1 MVPRFVIIRDDDI
14 CYFTQCRRFQTV
26 HRRLLKEGIPLNAAV
41 IPCVSDSAP
50 DSHGGY
56 EGFIPPQRVGKGE
69 QFPVE
74 KNRELVDVLKSMES
88 VEVVQHGFSHQ
99 RLENGLPEFED
110 DDASRIARRLDEGA
124 EQFFK
129 AFGRNARFFVPP
141 YDSVSKQA
149 LDQIRTRYEGI
160 SLSRMSHHLFP
171 VSMWPQFLWAKWRH
185 NLVLFWNGFHIVQ
198 HPGFDPLSSADS
210 AKPEDSVQTWPKIR
224 DVLVLVLHS
233 WQFFTTDGHVKEG
246 LLRRWEV
253 FLESLISSRK
263 IKFLK
268 FSEINEIGPYG

>member
-14 CYFTQCRRFQTV
+14 CCFTQCRRFQTV
-26 HRRLLKEGIPLNAAV
+26 HRRLLKEGVPLNAAV

-50 DSHGGY
+50 GSHGGH
-56 EGFIPPQRVGKGE
+56 EGFIPLEYAGKGK

-74 KNRELVDVLKSMES
+74 ENRELVDFLKSMES
-88 VEVVQHGFSHQ
+88 VEVIQHGFSHQ

-110 DDASRIARRLDEGA
+110 NDASRIARRLDEGA
-124 EQFFK
+124 EQFFR
-129 AFGRNARFFVPP
+129 AFGHDARFFVPP

-149 LDQIRTRYEGI
+149 LDQIQAKYEGI
-160 SLSRMSHHLFP
+160 SLSRISHHLFP

-185 NLVLFWNGFHIVQ
+185 HFIIHWNGFHIVQ

-210 AKPEDSVQTWPKIR
+210 SQPEDSVQTWPKVR

>member
-14 CYFTQCRRFQTV
+14 CYFTPCRRFQTV

-41 IPCVSDSAP
+41 VPCVSDSAP

-56 EGFIPPQRVGKGE
+56 EGFIPHQRAGKGG

-74 KNRELVDVLKSMES
+74 ENAELVDFLKSTEL

-99 RLENGLPEFED
+99 RLENGRPEFEN

-124 EQFFK
+124 EHFFK

-141 YDSVSKQA
+141 YDAVSGQA

-160 SLSRMSHHLFP
+160 SLSRISHHLFP
-171 VSMWPQFLWAKWRH
+171 VSMWPQFLWAKWRGRFIIH
-185 NLVLFWNGFHIVQ
+185 WKGFHIVQ
-198 HPGFDPLSSADS
+198 HPGFDPWSSKDS
-210 AKPEDSVQTWPKIR
+210 AEHEYPVQTWPKIR

-233 WQFFTTDGHVKEG
+233 WQFFTVDGQLKED
-246 LLRRWEV
+246 LLRRWEG
-253 FLESLISSRK
+253 FLEALISSRK

-268 FSEINEIGPYG
+268 FSEIREIRPYG

>member
-1 MVPRFVIIRDDDI
+1 MAPRFVIIRDDDI
-14 CYFTQCRRFQTV
+14 CYFTPCRRFQTV

-41 IPCVSDSAP
+41 VPCVSDSAP
-50 DSHGGY
+50 DNQGGY
-56 EGFIPPQRVGKGE
+56 EGFIPLQRARKGE

-74 KNRELVDVLKSMES
+74 ENKDLVDFLMSTES

-99 RLENGLPEFED
+99 RLENGRPEFDD

-129 AFGRNARFFVPP
+129 AFGSNARFFVPP
-141 YDSVSKQA
+141 YDSVSRQA

-171 VSMWPQFLWAKWRH
+171 VSMWPHFLWAKWHHRFIIH
-185 NLVLFWNGFHIVQ
+185 WKGFHIVQ
-198 HPGFDPLSSADS
+198 HPGFDPWSSNDS
-210 AKPEDSVQTWPKIR
+210 AKSESPSQIWPNIQ

-233 WQFFTTDGHVKEG
+233 WQFFTEDGQLKEG

-253 FLESLISSRK
+253 FLEALISSRK
-263 IKFLK
+263 TKFLK
-268 FSEINEIGPYG
+268 FSEIREFRPNG